1 MSDLESV
8 STVSDEFYDIRRPFD
23 DYFNDD
29 LVDYKEENEILVEV
43 YDDSRSKY
51 SIKEEVVKLFENE
64 DDVTLVED
72 DTKNE
77 KLLKSISKKYE
88 INKSIKKIIS

>member
-8 STVSDEFYDIRRPFD
+8 STVSDEFYDIRRLFD